1 MTKKSSDSHYVH
13 YVHRVFYHWNV
24 YKITFFTFLRNCQCK
39 WVLWSIDSR
48 TIIHVQ
54 AWNVLWTLR
63 LLCCYWWHF
72 SFCCVSLNFD
82 LIVPLIKAFYLLQRR
97 IKRNCLWNVNCCTQK
112 REIKVIQIWNFRK
125 IAKFTCRE
133 ICAHENRDLNMSRKL
148 HVTKYF
154 NKALNCQ
161 EKSNYSICPLNKLPV
176 INCSQVY
183 CFGQQAVRK
192 LNKEWKWCYLERGWI
207 GFSALIIS
215 DVSFSVCGLQRGERR
230 LWRFETWKRSYIPP

>member
-82 LIVPLIKAFYLLQRR
+82 VIVSLIKSFYLLQRR

-112 REIKVIQIWNFRK
+112 REIKVIQNT
-125 IAKFTCRE
+125 KFSQNRE

-148 HVTKYF
+148 HVTRYF
-154 NKALNCQ
+154 KTSS
-161 EKSNYSICPLNKLPV
+161 K
-176 INCSQVY
+176 
-183 CFGQQAVRK
+183 
-192 LNKEWKWCYLERGWI
+192 
-207 GFSALIIS
+207 
-215 DVSFSVCGLQRGERR
+215 GLCHP
-230 LWRFETWKRSYIPP
+230 WRMR